1 MSEAPREEVLT
12 ALERVLGDRIVRSP
26 AREGGFLATVSPA
39 NAEEVE
45 LVAKTAARYSVALH
59 AQGAGTGPEAG
70 VAEEG
75 GVLLLRFDLMRGLR
89 MPERGE
95 PWVDAE
101 PGATWLELDDNL
113 SVSGLGLAVYPTSAP
128 RATVGG
134 WLARDGLGVGSFEYG
149 WLYDNVL
156 SADVVLPG
164 GERLA
169 VEGDELRSVVRPES
183 GEGIVVG
190 ARLRTRSADDLPY
203 ALEFSQA
210 EELVRATEDI
220 LGLPLWHLGLL
231 NAEMAKARSLGDGH
245 LLFGAYPKDRSSEIE
260 DSLRA
265 VASSHG
271 GRILSPADAY
281 RAWGERF
288 FPVAPSHPTPVV
300 TDRLLMPLDGVGEA
314 LEKLSARA
322 VQGTVARSSE
332 VLVLALDANGD
343 GRAP

>member
-1 MSEAPREEVLT
+1 MSEAPQEEVLT
-12 ALERVLGDRIVRSP
+12 ALERVLGDRIVRSQ
-26 AREGGFLATVSPA
+26 AREGGSLATVSPTS
-39 NAEEVE
+39 AEEVE

-59 AQGAGTGPEAG
+59 AQGAGTGPETG
-70 VAEEG
+70 VAAEG
-75 GVLLLRFDLMRGLR
+75 SILLRFDLMRGLR

-95 PWVDAE
+95 PWVDAG
-101 PGATWLELDDNL
+101 PGASWLELDDNL

-134 WLARDGLGVGSFEYG
+134 WLAQDGLGVGSFEYG
-149 WLYDNVL
+149 WLHENVL
-156 SADVVLPG
+156 SAAVVLPG
-164 GERLA
+164 GERLT
-169 VEGDELRSVVRPES
+169 VKGDELRSVVRPES

-245 LLFGAYPKDRSSEIE
+245 LLFGAYPKERSSEIE

-332 VLVLALDANGD
+332 VLVLALDANDD